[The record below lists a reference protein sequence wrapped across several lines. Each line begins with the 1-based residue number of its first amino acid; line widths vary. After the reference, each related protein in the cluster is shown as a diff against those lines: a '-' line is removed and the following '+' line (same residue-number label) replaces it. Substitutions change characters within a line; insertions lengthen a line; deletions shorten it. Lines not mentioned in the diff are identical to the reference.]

1 MASVTSLKK
10 LTALGKRYKV
20 DKEEDFEACAKTF
33 IQEASLI
40 AQMRAQVKSDGLTVT
55 KSYVKGGENLSA
67 HPLLS
72 EIQKHVDCWTLS
84 ARSSRTGARSRNR
97 PMTTWRNSG

>member
-40 AQMRAQVKSDGLTVT
+40 DWV
-55 KSYVKGGENLSA
+55 
-67 HPLLS
+67 
-72 EIQKHVDCWTLS
+72 
-84 ARSSRTGARSRNR
+84 SSS
-97 PMTTWRNSG
+97 M